1 MVLFVYQHPLQH
13 YIRELGNQ
21 DRRGVSIAP
30 LLEGGH
36 TIIPRTH
43 ILGMQGQ
50 VLLRLELPAVL
61 AGQSCAISSGISVLR
76 ISLII
81 KGLGYEQLH
90 NLICNLVG

>member
-1 MVLFVYQHPLQH
+1 MVLFVYQHPLRH
-13 YIRELGNQ
+13 CIRDLGNQ
-21 DRRGVSIAP
+21 DWRGVSIAP

-36 TIIPRTH
+36 TIIPRAH
-43 ILGMQGQ
+43 IRGMQDQ
-50 VLLRLELPAVL
+50 VLLRLELPADL
-61 AGQSCAISSGISVLR
+61 ADQSCAISSGISFLR